1 MVIQREIG
9 ADKER
14 QKGFMEQPRIRSMQK
29 EVTDFLIKMPSRKG
43 VKEQP
48 PRRRKKDRRTKPGA
62 IQRLPRSPPAT

>member
-14 QKGFMEQPRIRSMQK
+14 QKRFREQPRIRSMQK
-29 EVTDFLIKMPSRKG
+29 EVTDFHIKIPSRKG

-48 PRRRKKDRRTKPGA
+48 LRRRERDRGTNPGA
-62 IQRLPRSPPAT
+62 IQHLPRSPPAT